1 MKQKRSPKKKIDKDV
16 IKEGVNLILK
26 GLGLDPTSESLKD
39 TARRVADFY
48 QQFFIGLSRNP
59 RDKLKLY
66 HAENRDEMIIAKGI
80 HFFSMCEHHFLPF
93 FGYVHIAY
101 IPQNNTITGF
111 SRLVQVVELISRRP
125 QIQERMATE
134 IAETLV
140 DVLHP
145 KGVLVVVE
153 AEQLCLT
160 MRGIGQPGV
169 KTISSAI
176 RGALR
181 KNATREEALL
191 LIKSD

>member
-26 GLGLDPTSESLKD
+26 GLGLDPTSEGLKD

-59 RDKLKLY
+59 RDKLRLY

-80 HFFSMCEHHFLPF
+80 HFFSICEHHFLPF

-111 SRLVQVVELISRRP
+111 SRLVRVVELISRRP

-160 MRGIGQPGV
+160 MRGLGQPGV
-169 KTISSAI
+169 KTVCSAI